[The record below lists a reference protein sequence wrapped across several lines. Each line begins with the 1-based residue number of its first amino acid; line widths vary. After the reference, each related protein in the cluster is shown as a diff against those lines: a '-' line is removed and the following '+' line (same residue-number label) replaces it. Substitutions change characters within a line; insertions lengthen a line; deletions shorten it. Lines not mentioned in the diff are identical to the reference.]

1 MKSMSLIVK
10 ICGLST
16 RETLDVA
23 LDAGADMVGFVFFP
37 PSPRH
42 LSLEMARE
50 LGKQARRRASKVALT
65 VDADDATLS
74 NIVETLQPD
83 LLQLHGKETVARLRD
98 IKQKFGL
105 PVMKAIAVETVADL
119 AGLPGYADVA
129 DRILFDARAPKEA
142 TRPGGLGA
150 VFDWHVLEQLELKLP
165 FMVSGG
171 LHAEN
176 VAEAVRVTRAGGVDV
191 SSGVECT
198 PGHKDPEMIRAFIRT
213 ARATDPTSPLP
224 VYGERSDRSCDPGEG
239 EPQRSPLSPN
249 LPQEPLTP
257 TLPERASLVSPPQE
271 RGEGAETTA
280 RRAQQKS

>member
-1 MKSMSLIVK
+1 MSLIVK

-42 LSLEMARE
+42 LSLETARD
-50 LGKQARRRASKVALT
+50 LGKQTKRRASKVALT
-65 VDADDATLS
+65 VDADDATLG

-83 LLQLHGKETVARLRD
+83 ILQLHGRETVPRVRD

-105 PVMKAIAVETVADL
+105 QVMKVIAVETAADL
-119 AGLPGYADVA
+119 AALPGYAAVA

-150 VFDWHVLEQLELKLP
+150 VFDWHLLEKLDLKLP

-171 LHAEN
+171 LTAQN

-191 SSGVECT
+191 SSGVERA
-198 PGHKDPEMIRAFIRT
+198 PGIKDPEMIRAFIRA
-213 ARATDPTSPLP
+213 ARATEELM
-224 VYGERSDRSCDPGEG
+224 VR
-239 EPQRSPLSPN
+239 
-249 LPQEPLTP
+249 
-257 TLPERASLVSPPQE
+257 
-271 RGEGAETTA
+271 
-280 RRAQQKS
+280 